1 MMRIVTITIFSINVA
16 ELIFLISIPFIW
28 SDQYDGRMET
38 NIVGIDVAVMCLALA
53 FAYIAVIIYLIRP
66 LNKLSERGEK
76 FNK

>member
-1 MMRIVTITIFSINVA
+1 MDMSH
-16 ELIFLISIPFIW
+16 
-28 SDQYDGRMET
+28 
-38 NIVGIDVAVMCLALA
+38 IVGIDAAVMCLTLA